1 MTRISKKKYI
11 YITRFK
17 QPTFFL
23 GGDTKCFFW
32 WCFSG
37 FPSKKSLVSFVQFGS
52 WMKIRNVFSVCQV
65 RRRLKRKTNH
75 WNPILPVKGQREIF
89 GSHWFLSMVTKIPL
103 LQQMSAFLK
112 VGMQEAFW
120 SPWIHGEFTTK
131 SAQKKVILSHLA
143 TGWFLQMDL
152 KWSYTT
158 VDGRNPAPPG
168 MHKAL

>member
-11 YITRFK
+11 YHQVQATDLFFGGGH
-17 QPTFFL
+17 QMFFL
-23 GGDTKCFFW
+23 VVFFGIS
-32 WCFSG
+32 FK
-37 FPSKKSLVSFVQFGS
+37 KKSLVSFVQFGS